1 MQTGASAAKRVL
13 PTKSPTSE
21 IMNLTNPEKL
31 ILVMLS
37 EIHAGLKIKDG
48 IDPDL
53 VASAIQSGNTW
64 GISWQYGML
73 LDGGDATPDHVNLCT
88 EILSM
93 WSDIESSFEQLTP
106 EEKEKVRAE
115 AAPFSPGFG
124 GFDGNEESSYLS
136 AARFLVDNLGR
147 FGNFKGRRLD
157 GGVHTLPA
165 HRRMLTTHSAIREGY
180 SPGPLNAAQITRL
193 LASQR
198 WQAAKS

>member
-1 MQTGASAAKRVL
+1 
-13 PTKSPTSE
+13 
-21 IMNLTNPEKL
+21 MNLTNPEKL

-64 GISWQYGML
+64 GISWQYDML
-73 LDGGDATPDHVNLCT
+73 LGGGDATPDHVSLCT
-88 EILSM
+88 KILSM

-106 EEKEKVRAE
+106 EDKENVRAE
-115 AAPFSPGFG
+115 AAPFSSRFG

-147 FGNFKGRRLD
+147 FEEFKGRKLD

-165 HRRMLTTHSAIREGY
+165 NKRMLTTHSAIREGC
-180 SPGPLNAAQITRL
+180 SPGPLNAVQIVKL
-193 LASQR
+193 LASWR
-198 WQAAKS
+198 HPGAKT